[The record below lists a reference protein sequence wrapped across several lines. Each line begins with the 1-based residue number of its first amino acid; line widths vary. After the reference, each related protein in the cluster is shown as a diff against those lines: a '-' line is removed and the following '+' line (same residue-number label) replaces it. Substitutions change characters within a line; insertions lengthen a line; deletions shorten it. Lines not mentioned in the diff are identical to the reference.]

1 MSDYSFM
8 RSGFSNLI
16 EPPRLSEQDK
26 ENLEIMLALFTS
38 NALINAAKYVEYCG
52 RNGVTQMDVLYGL
65 IYEVFEFIN
74 RSDLNEGMEEIREEY
89 YKMYNFSEDDEEYED
104 EDKDEN
110 YEDENQNYEDDKNI
124 AERDFGELNNMIVP
138 DNEIENFKRIAE
150 DKITS
155 DNRDFVD
162 KIHRYYDNW
171 DSWNPETPLQI
182 SLRDA
187 INKIK

>member
-8 RSGFSNLI
+8 RSGFSNLV

-65 IYEVFEFIN
+65 IYEVFEFLN
-74 RSDLNEGMEEIREEY
+74 RRDLNEGMEEIREEY
-89 YKMYNFSEDDEEYED
+89 YKMYNFSEDDD
-104 EDKDEN
+104 EDDE
-110 YEDENQNYEDDKNI
+110 EDCEYQDTENDGNTNI

-150 DKITS
+150 EKITP
-155 DNRDFVD
+155 DNSDFVE

-171 DSWNPETPLQI
+171 DSWKPETPLQI